1 MARISHILQRDDN
14 HLSLRRVAE
23 RLGLQFEQVKKLCG
37 DKLELLKG
45 NARRENGCHRI
56 FEHDNFYVFKQ
67 SEQFVVSNM
76 NTLNR
81 FLDEG
86 NFYNRGLLTGK
97 TSLPYPESVQRMQ
110 ETLVEF
116 PVTHDDRGICLW
128 TRLSRD
134 LS

>member
-1 MARISHILQRDDN
+1 MARISYLLQRDDN

-67 SEQFVVSNM
+67 SEQFV
-76 NTLNR
+76 T
-81 FLDEG
+81 
-86 NFYNRGLLTGK
+86 K
-97 TSLPYPESVQRMQ
+97 
-110 ETLVEF
+110 
-116 PVTHDDRGICLW
+116 GICITAAYQQDKQVYHTQNRCRGCKRPLLNSPSLMMIEAFACGHVYHAIC
-128 TRLSRD
+128 LSGK
-134 LS
+134 SECSTC